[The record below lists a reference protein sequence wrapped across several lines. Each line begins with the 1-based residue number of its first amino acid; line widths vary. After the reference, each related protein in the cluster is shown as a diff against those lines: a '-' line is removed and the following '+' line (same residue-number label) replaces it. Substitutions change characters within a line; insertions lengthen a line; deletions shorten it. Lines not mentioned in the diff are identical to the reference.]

1 MKQKQKN
8 VDVEALRTELAE
20 QREAEERAK
29 RTRAEQIA
37 DYLCQRI
44 NQRRF
49 RVVTNQPNPNA
60 RYQNVNGVSIS
71 FWYFGRRDVEE
82 LVNEIMVE
90 RGFNGISWNSNDM
103 LFFRVEVI
111 VITGHGQPQ

>member
-49 RVVTNQPNPNA
+49 RVVTNEYRLEA
-60 RYQNVNGVSIS
+60 EYHRVNGVAIS
-71 FWYFGRRDVEE
+71 FWYFGEHDIKEI
-82 LVNEIMVE
+82 VNQIMVE
-90 RGFNGISWNSNDM
+90 RGFNGILWNPGE
-103 LFFRVEVI
+103 LFFRVVVV
-111 VITGHGQPQ
+111 VITGHGQPY

>member
-1 MKQKQKN
+1 MKQKRKN

-29 RTRAEQIA
+29 RTKAEEIA

-49 RVVTNQPNPNA
+49 RVVTNEY
-60 RYQNVNGVSIS
+60 RLEVGYKLNGVAIS
-71 FWYFGRRDVEE
+71 FWYFGRRDVKE
-82 LVNEIMVE
+82 LVNQIMAE
-90 RGFNGISWNSNDM
+90 RGFNGVTWSDGDAI
-103 LFFRVEVI
+103 FFRVQVI
-111 VITGHGQPQ
+111 VITGHGQPY